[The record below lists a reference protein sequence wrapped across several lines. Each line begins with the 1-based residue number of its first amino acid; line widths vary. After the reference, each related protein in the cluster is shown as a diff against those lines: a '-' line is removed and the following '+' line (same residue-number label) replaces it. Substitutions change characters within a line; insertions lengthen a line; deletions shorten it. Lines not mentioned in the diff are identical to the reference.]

1 MAAQSEDSTSQLE
14 WQERHTQAL
23 RDTAESLQMGRATAH
38 ALSMQAERLG
48 RSERVLDET
57 QATVDMSKRV
67 LRGMTWS
74 GWLYN
79 KFSNAPQLSAN
90 KRADEIAMGFI
101 CPDCK
106 VMFESPE
113 QLGNHYGSVHEKWR
127 HGEGVQNLVGNR
139 HDQIRHF
146 QLQSQ
151 AAGNGIEDIHDTFLR
166 DLEPQLAELKE
177 QSLALGSALDTQNEQ
192 LNRLDSKIGRV
203 HHDMKKVGIQA
214 NKLAGKRVSVV
225 YRFRCAFQEVQTG
238 KFLRDADGEALVS
251 ADIVVEGCTFRAY
264 TLGDDSD
271 VWGFQSE
278 NSSNFL
284 GVNRYGN
291 LKVRGSDFNS
301 YEQFLVE
308 SKPSTS
314 LFCLSS
320 YFGLGGW
327 VTLKGP
333 GNLTIIRGIPEN
345 KPLAAQFKIVNLD
358 DGIKKEP
365 KGK

>member
-1 MAAQSEDSTSQLE
+1 MADQHEDSRHLE
-14 WQERHTQAL
+14 WQHRHTQAL

-38 ALSMQAERLG
+38 TLSMQAEQLG

-74 GWLYN
+74 GWFYN
-79 KFSNAPQLSAN
+79 KFSSAPQLSAN
-90 KRADEIAMGFI
+90 KDPDEIAMGFI
-101 CPDCK
+101 CPECK

-113 QLGNHYGSVHEKWR
+113 QLAMHYASVHENR
-127 HGEGVQNLVGNR
+127 GETTQKLENWHNG
-139 HDQIRHF
+139 QIR
-146 QLQSQ
+146 QQQQQSH
-151 AAGNGIEDIHDTFLR
+151 AVENGIEDVHDKFLR

-192 LNRLDSKIGRV
+192 LDRLDSKIGRV
-203 HHDMKKVGIQA
+203 HHDMKRVGIQA
-214 NKLAGKRVSVV
+214 TKLAGKRVPVV

-238 KFLRDADGEALVS
+238 KFLRDVDGEALLS
-251 ADIVVEGCTFRAY
+251 AAIVVEGCTFRAY

-278 NSSNFL
+278 KSSYFL
-284 GVNRYGN
+284 GINRYGN
-291 LKVRGSDFNS
+291 LKVQGADFNS

-308 SKPSTS
+308 FKSTTP

-327 VTLKGP
+327 VVMKDP
-333 GNLTIIRGIPEN
+333 MSSDNFTIVRGTPEN
-345 KPLAAQFKIVNLD
+345 KPTAAHFRIVKLEDKNVR
-358 DGIKKEP
+358 GM
-365 KGK
+365 